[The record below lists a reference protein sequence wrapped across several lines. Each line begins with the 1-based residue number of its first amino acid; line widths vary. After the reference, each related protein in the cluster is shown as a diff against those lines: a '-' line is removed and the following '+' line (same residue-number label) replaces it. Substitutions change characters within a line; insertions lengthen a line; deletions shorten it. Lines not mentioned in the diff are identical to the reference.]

1 MVSELV
7 EDRERIA
14 LVVDD
19 QKDEGLSC
27 VAVLEAGGFVTHHVT
42 DHREALAR
50 GRALNPECVV
60 VACALRDAE
69 GFAVLRDLKSYDP
82 RIRVVVVTSIGSI
95 RAAVQAMKLGASD
108 YLPKPVRAEELLY
121 AVDPRRGASPAM
133 GEPENQRRSLARA
146 FSTCSQCSGTRVVT
160 SRRQLACSGSTGN
173 LCNACCAGSHLAPES
188 GPSATRA
195 SSTEMSAARPH
206 FPASAEAGSRKFQAS
221 RPHD

>member
-60 VACALRDAE
+60 VACALRDAD

-108 YLPKPVRAEELLY
+108 YLPKPVRAEELLS
-121 AVDPRRGASPAM
+121 AVDPRRGSSHVT
-133 GEPENQRRSLARA
+133 GEPEIATLARA
-146 FSTCSQCSGTRVVT
+146 RFQYVQSVLGYTR
-160 SRRQLACSGSTGN
+160 GN
-173 LCNACCAGSHLAPES
+173 VSE
-188 GPSATRA
+188 
-195 SSTEMSAARPH
+195 AARLLGLH
-206 FPASAEAGSRKFQAS
+206 RQSLQRMLRRKS
-221 RPHD
+221 PRP